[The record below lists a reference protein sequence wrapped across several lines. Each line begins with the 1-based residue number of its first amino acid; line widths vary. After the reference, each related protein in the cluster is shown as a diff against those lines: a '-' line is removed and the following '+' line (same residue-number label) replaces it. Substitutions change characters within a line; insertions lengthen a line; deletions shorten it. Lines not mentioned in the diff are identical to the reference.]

1 MRDWV
6 FVEQCTRD
14 AQEVMLV
21 PSEEELFSTS
31 EVDWGAR
38 LKMLLKI
45 VTWVI

>member
-1 MRDWV
+1 MYDWI

-14 AQEVMLV
+14 SLEVMMV
-21 PSEEELFSTS
+21 PTQDELFGTS

-45 VTWVI
+45 VTWII